1 MSAREIFTSRVAAV
15 ITMIGVATGL
25 GNVWRFP
32 YMVGKFGGAAFVL
45 VYLLIVV
52 AVGIPALMA
61 EWALGRH
68 TRRGPVGA
76 FAAGGLPFGRAI
88 GWFFF
93 FIVTAAT
100 AYYTVVVGWVL
111 YHALAELLTPFA
123 TVNAGEVLPPDR
135 GFAARPFVL

>member
-1 MSAREIFTSRVAAV
+1 MPQREVFTSRFAAV

-45 VYLLIVV
+45 LYVLIVLAIGV
-52 AVGIPALMA
+52 PALMA

-76 FAAGGLPFGRAI
+76 FAAGGLPFGRAV

-100 AYYTVVVGWVL
+100 AYYTAVVGWVL
-111 YHALAELLTPFA
+111 YYAFAQLATPFVA
-123 TVNAGEVLPPDR
+123 IDAAAILPPNV
-135 GFAARPFVL
+135 GFSPTSF